1 MSGDWSFKFESGVVG
16 DWPYNGF
23 GEPEKPA
30 FLEHIFGS
38 EPELMLERNML
49 LSFGVPTVARYPM
62 EGTLGKVVLGMSG
75 TGMDIFVPESMLE
88 DAKNIISYKTSDE
101 PTKYIEEE

>member
-1 MSGDWSFKFESGVVG
+1 MSGDWSFKFQSGVVG

-49 LSFGVPTVARYPM
+49 RSFGIPTVARYPM

-88 DAKNIISYKTSDE
+88 DAKNIISYVSSDE
-101 PTKYIEEE
+101 IKNNNEEE